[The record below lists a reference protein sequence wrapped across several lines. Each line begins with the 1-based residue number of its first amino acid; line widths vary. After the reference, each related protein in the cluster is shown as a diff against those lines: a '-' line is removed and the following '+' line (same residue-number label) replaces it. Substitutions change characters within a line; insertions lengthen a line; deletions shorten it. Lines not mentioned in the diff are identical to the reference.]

1 MIIIF
6 FYRACQKNSKGMKA
20 IIQRVVSGSVS
31 VNGELISSIGKGIVA
46 LIGIHKDDTKSDLDY
61 IVRKLVTLRLWE
73 DESGRRWAKSA
84 KDLDL
89 EILCVSQFTLYHV
102 MKGNKPDFHL
112 AMGGDQSK
120 LFYEEFLT
128 EMKKAHSD
136 EAKIKNGVF
145 GAMMEVNIVNDGPVT
160 LELDSINNAAPDK
173 KSKK

>member
-1 MIIIF
+1 
-6 FYRACQKNSKGMKA
+6 MKA
-20 IIQRVVSGSVS
+20 VIQRVVSGSVS
-31 VNGELISSIGKGIVA
+31 VNGEIVSSIGRGIVA
-46 LIGIHKDDTKSDLDY
+46 LIGIHRDDTRADLDY
-61 IVRKLVTLRLWE
+61 IVRKIISLRLWE

-112 AMGGDQSK
+112 AMAGDKSK

-128 EMKKAHSD
+128 EMRKGYKN
-136 EAKIKNGVF
+136 EKIKDGVF

-160 LELDSINNAAPDK
+160 LELDSINNAAAAASNEK
-173 KSKK
+173 KPKS